1 MCNKSIGTRQ
11 DVNFN
16 TPENLPNKDSSISLN
31 EDKHFKEVLTFN
43 DQCSSHIET
52 SELICRA
59 NQLTGFYVRGTLT
72 VKGLSSLRRNNFN
85 RIILAQF
92 NVNSTRNKFNLLSD
106 GIAGNV
112 VFISETRIGYS

>member
-1 MCNKSIGTRQ
+1 MCNRGIGTRQ
-11 DVNFN
+11 DVNVN
-16 TPENLPNKDSSISLN
+16 APENLPNKDSSISLN
-31 EDKHFKEVLTFN
+31 EDKHFKEVLNFN

-72 VKGLSSLRRNNFN
+72 VKGLSSLRRNNF
-85 RIILAQF
+85 ILAQF